1 MYPNN
6 QQLYYE
12 IKEKEKMYKKDSTL
26 SKNSWSEKEG
36 KSKKNDINAATTTT
50 NSSRKWLKEG

>member
-6 QQLYYE
+6 QHFYYK
-12 IKEKEKMYKKDSTL
+12 IKGKGKMYKKDSTL

-50 NSSRKWLKEG
+50 NSSRK